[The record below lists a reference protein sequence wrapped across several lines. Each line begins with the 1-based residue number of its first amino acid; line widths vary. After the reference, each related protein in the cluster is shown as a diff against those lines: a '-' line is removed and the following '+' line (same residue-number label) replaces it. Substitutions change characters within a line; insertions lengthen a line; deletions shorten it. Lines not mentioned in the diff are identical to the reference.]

1 MAYGN
6 LHNYLVLQ
14 RNEVITTKNYKG
26 ERIMIIGLLIM
37 LIIFIYAIH
46 HPNF

>member
-6 LHNYLVLQ
+6 LCNRMVLQ
-14 RNEVITTKNYKG
+14 RNKVITIKTHKG
-26 ERIMIIGLLIM
+26 TRIMIIGLLVM